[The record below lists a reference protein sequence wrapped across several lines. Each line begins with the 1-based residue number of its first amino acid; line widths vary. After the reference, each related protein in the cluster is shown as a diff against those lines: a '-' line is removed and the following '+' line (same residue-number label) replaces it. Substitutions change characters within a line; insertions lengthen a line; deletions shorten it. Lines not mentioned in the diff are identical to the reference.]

1 MDQGVWSRE
10 VSSGGGLDIQLGDW
24 NKGLEYRGSGLER
37 GSEFKTGTDSLEE
50 PLFKD
55 AILEGIFLG

>member
-1 MDQGVWSRE
+1 MWSRE

-24 NKGLEYRGSGLER
+24 NKGLEYRGSRLER